1 MTLLKHRDI
10 KQRQTKLLK
19 ETQPKKVTNHREC
32 VGSYNATGL
41 VTVSLDAYQHTQPR
55 GNLPGLHQVQKNK
68 ASNKALERFQ
78 SSLNVW
84 LLQSTINKLK
94 HTGMLL
100 RWEIM
105 TLSVTGSGKEKTSA
119 LSLLRRLWTV
129 MPVFFNAKKMI
140 FLQSRKTTS
149 KSINVNTII

>member
-1 MTLLKHRDI
+1 MTSWWLYWSIGISNKD
-10 KQRQTKLLK
+10 KQSYWRKYDQ
-19 ETQPKKVTNHREC
+19 KKVTNHREC
-32 VGSYNATGL
+32 VGTYNATGL

-68 ASNKALERFQ
+68 ACNKALERFQ

-105 TLSVTGSGKEKTSA
+105 TLSVTGSGQEKNFC
-119 LSLLRRLWTV
+119 SLPPTETV
-129 MPVFFNAKKMI
+129 NSNACI
-140 FLQSRKTTS
+140 FQCQ
-149 KSINVNTII
+149 KSSCNAEKQHQKV